1 MNINEVYNSNQTN
14 NTRQEELVEEN
25 RSYSSNTQQQTHKT
39 ASKVEKFSYHLPNAE
54 SKDAA
59 SRKVSSASTTAA
71 GGQGYETQHQQAKKV
86 WEERQALSPV
96 HHHHQDQN
104 KRTTNFSAE
113 SYQQHHHQQ
122 HHQQYHQQEEIYE
135 RRENLSFPELSELS
149 AATIINRPALPPKTK
164 IMNSPSRNIFSPTGS
179 DHGGGDDSLASTTT
193 TTASVKTVEFLPVRE
208 KVKLIA
214 AQQEELCRREQEAD
228 PDAKRPKGVRILPPS
243 PVTVRKMSVEEELYY
258 YDKVVTRTTPV
269 TQVMEQEDNRIT
281 GDIWGGKKAEV
292 QVSKKEETGYQES
305 SSSVKTMNFSSE
317 TKTTSSSFF
326 ASQQTAAAAQSA
338 QWSGVQAAAV
348 DFAQGS
354 GIEGAQWSGQ
364 QTAAAAQWSGVQTAA
379 ASVALQSGVQ
389 ATTITVPGWTVQPKA
404 VVDEGNSTEALRQEQ
419 LQLQRQQQRLDQ
431 VAHNQEINTALDRL
445 IAETESMVA
454 QDPLQLSQQQQ
465 FQSYSSHAVAHTTS
479 AVTSS
484 STRSETNMILAHEK
498 APAAVAT
505 PVVPQPH
512 GGKPLPTQETPA
524 EACRRSFEE
533 AELEALALASET
545 SQSFSKQSSI
555 VETAS
560 VQSFVLQQEHH
571 HQHHQQQQQS
581 FKTGGQAF
589 SAALP
594 ATNRRDP
601 SIKTSEAESAS
612 LRKPMT
618 KSNSFV
624 RTPETFVKPLP
635 AAPSSLPGTPLS
647 QRRRLRI
654 NQSPKPPGADTAS
667 TSPHY
672 RDAPSAPFQPGFYRA
687 PPEDP
692 EKAHVFQLVRR
703 SSSRARIT
711 AGSGDGGRIGSGAS
725 SLESTS
731 GKSMFINY

>member
-1 MNINEVYNSNQTN
+1 MGCRNVPNATEIKTDWRAAKAAKRMNINEVYNSNQTN

-104 KRTTNFSAE
+104 ERTTNFSAE

-122 HHQQYHQQEEIYE
+122 HHQQYHQQEEIYQ
-135 RRENLSFPELSELS
+135 RRENLSFPELLELS

-338 QWSGVQAAAV
+338 QWLLHSGLGYKLLLLILHRGLELKVHSGLASRQLLLHSGLGYKQLLLLLHCSLAYRLPPSQFRAGLFSPKLWWMKAT
-348 DFAQGS
+348 AQKLCDRS
-354 GIEGAQWSGQ
+354 NCSCNDNN
-364 QTAAAAQWSGVQTAA
+364 SD
-379 ASVALQSGVQ
+379 
-389 ATTITVPGWTVQPKA
+389 WT
-404 VVDEGNSTEALRQEQ
+404 R
-419 LQLQRQQQRLDQ
+419 
-431 VAHNQEINTALDRL
+431 
-445 IAETESMVA
+445 
-454 QDPLQLSQQQQ
+454 
-465 FQSYSSHAVAHTTS
+465 
-479 AVTSS
+479 
-484 STRSETNMILAHEK
+484 
-498 APAAVAT
+498 
-505 PVVPQPH
+505 
-512 GGKPLPTQETPA
+512 LPTT
-524 EACRRSFEE
+524 RRS
-533 AELEALALASET
+533 
-545 SQSFSKQSSI
+545 
-555 VETAS
+555 
-560 VQSFVLQQEHH
+560 
-571 HQHHQQQQQS
+571 
-581 FKTGGQAF
+581 
-589 SAALP
+589 
-594 ATNRRDP
+594 
-601 SIKTSEAESAS
+601 
-612 LRKPMT
+612 
-618 KSNSFV
+618 
-624 RTPETFVKPLP
+624 
-635 AAPSSLPGTPLS
+635 TPLW
-647 QRRRLRI
+647 I
-654 NQSPKPPGADTAS
+654 
-667 TSPHY
+667 
-672 RDAPSAPFQPGFYRA
+672 
-687 PPEDP
+687 
-692 EKAHVFQLVRR
+692 V
-703 SSSRARIT
+703 
-711 AGSGDGGRIGSGAS
+711 
-725 SLESTS
+725 
-731 GKSMFINY
+731 